1 MPDTVLAPATPA
13 APAPLMTVDAIIARA
28 EGQPA
33 PKTETPAASPKTAT
47 INMDPATLKQL
58 TKLQRQNREL
68 SLKAKAADEQA
79 QSKDTLNAIEAR
91 RLLGEGKRIEALA
104 LLAGTDP
111 DAELLSLIEDQVKGA
126 PEEKD
131 ALTKQV
137 EEMAKRLEAAD
148 KEKADAA
155 VVTKAREAEAAKSAA
170 VSFATKALDATKYEL
185 CGNPAN
191 QVEAVEAALDGVVFL
206 ANERKMDLDKLSESD
221 TTKLFDEVY
230 AGIELQLEAEGKQ
243 LAETLA
249 KRFSKGR
256 PAYRA
261 SDDDYVPG
269 ASRTSPGISISPPR
283 AGNSIDDIV
292 ARAEEKAAA
301 RRAA

>member
-1 MPDTVLAPATPA
+1 
-13 APAPLMTVDAIIARA
+13 MTVDAIIARA
-28 EGQPA
+28 EGGPA
-33 PKTETPAASPKTAT
+33 PKIEAPVTPPKSAT

-68 SLKAKAADEQA
+68 ALKAKAADEQA
-79 QSKDTLNAIEAR
+79 QSKDTLDAIEAR
-91 RLLGEGKRIEALA
+91 KLLSQGKRIEALA
-104 LLAGTDP
+104 LLAGSDP
-111 DAELLSLIEDQVKGA
+111 DAELLSLIEDHVKAA

-137 EEMAKRLEAAD
+137 EEMAKKLEASD
-148 KEKADAA
+148 KERADAA
-155 VVTKAREAEAAKSAA
+155 VLAKTKEDAATKSAA
-170 VSFATKALDATKYEL
+170 VTFATKALDASKYEL
-185 CGNPAN
+185 CGKPEN
-191 QVEAVEAALDGVVFL
+191 QVEAAEAALDGVVFL
-206 ANERKMDLDKLSESD
+206 ANERKIDLDTMSEADSK
-221 TTKLFDEVY
+221 KLFDEVY

-261 SDDDYVPG
+261 PDDDYVPG
-269 ASRTSPGISISPPR
+269 ASRTSPGISIAPPR
-283 AGNSIDDIV
+283 SGTSIDDIV
-292 ARAEEKAAA
+292 ARAEERAAA